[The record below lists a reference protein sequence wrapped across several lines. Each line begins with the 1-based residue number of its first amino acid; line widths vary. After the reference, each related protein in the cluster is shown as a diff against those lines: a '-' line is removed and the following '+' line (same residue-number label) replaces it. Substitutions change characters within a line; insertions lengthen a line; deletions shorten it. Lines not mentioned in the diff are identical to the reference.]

1 MRYRK
6 RQKAFVIFLFILLFI
21 LLSALIYTVLNS
33 KNNTAIL
40 SPIEGII
47 KLIEVDSELSKIT
60 SKHFSKEEGGWAIYI
75 KNLKTGESYGYNS
88 DKQFD
93 SASLYKIWVLAVAL
107 DQINK
112 GRLSKTEILSAEKEK
127 LDEVLTAATPTPT
140 PEETPD
146 KQNEEQEEK
155 EVISIAAGDAIEK
168 MITISDNYSALLV
181 SDRVGARNIGDFLD
195 EYGFNNSDYG
205 SPPRTTAKDI
215 ASYFE
220 LLYKGKIIDKQTSE
234 DMIEILNGQTLNDRI
249 PKYLPQALEVA
260 HKTGE
265 LFGNKH
271 DAGIVF
277 GENGDYIIVV
287 MSKTESETE
296 AAEKIAKFSREI
308 YDYFN

>member
-1 MRYRK
+1 
-6 RQKAFVIFLFILLFI
+6 
-21 LLSALIYTVLNS
+21 
-33 KNNTAIL
+33 
-40 SPIEGII
+40 
-47 KLIEVDSELSKIT
+47 
-60 SKHFSKEEGGWAIYI
+60 
-75 KNLKTGESYGYNS
+75 
-88 DKQFD
+88 
-93 SASLYKIWVLAVAL
+93 
-107 DQINK
+107 
-112 GRLSKTEILSAEKEK
+112 
-127 LDEVLTAATPTPT
+127 
-140 PEETPD
+140 
-146 KQNEEQEEK
+146 
-155 EVISIAAGDAIEK
+155 